1 MAKKIAV
8 LVGSLRKESVNRKI
22 ANELIRLSSGNLE
35 MEIVEI
41 GDLPHY
47 NEDLDENPPQQ
58 WKDFREIIKS
68 SEGVLFVSPEYNRT
82 IPGVLKNAIDVG
94 SRPYGSSVWQ
104 GKPSAVVTA
113 SPSGIGGALAN
124 LNIRQSVVFLDVAM
138 MQQPEA
144 YIGNAFEIWKEDG
157 KTAVE
162 KTEKVLQKFIDAFGK
177 WVDKF

>member
-8 LVGSLRKESVNRKI
+8 LIGSLRKESVNRKI
-22 ANELIRLSSGNLE
+22 ANELIRLSSDNME

-58 WKDFREIIKS
+58 WKDFRDKIKVS
-68 SEGVLFVSPEYNRT
+68 DGILFVSPEYNRT
-82 IPGVLKNAIDVG
+82 IPGVLKNALDVG

-104 GKPSAVVTA
+104 GKPAAVATA

-124 LNIRQSVVFLDVAM
+124 HNIRQAVVFLDVAM

-157 KTAVE
+157 TTAVY
-162 KTEKVLQKFIDAFGK
+162 KTEEFLKKFADSFEI
-177 WVDKF
+177 WVNKF